1 MKNQINLRSIRTVAM
16 DLLSRREHSTYEL
29 TQKLKKRDFDID
41 AIEAALDR
49 LQQENLLSDSRFI
62 ESIVNSRVNAG
73 FGPFK
78 ILYELRQKG
87 ISTERAENYL
97 SGLLVEWEPLMAM
110 QRSKKYGPDLPV
122 DYKEKMKQARFLQNR
137 GFSPESVMRLF
148 R

>member
-1 MKNQINLRSIRTVAM
+1 MAM

-29 TQKLKKRDFDID
+29 TQKLKKRDFELDE
-41 AIEAALDR
+41 IEAALDR
-49 LQQENLLSDSRFI
+49 LQQENLLSDCRFI

-87 ISTERAENYL
+87 ISSEQAEDYI
-97 SGLLVEWEPLMAM
+97 SGLSVEWEPLMAV